1 MLTGNN
7 GNQLAQLM
15 HNHDLLKNGMSLD
28 ECEKAAF
35 DNGLIPDYAAKWL
48 KNDDFWEDF
57 AYRMGELGYEVKC

>member
-48 KNDDFWEDF
+48 KNDDFWED
-57 AYRMGELGYEVKC
+57 